1 MEVDEIVVSRNELQ
15 KLVKQKVKENKLI
28 ASDVL
33 EKCILIQSL
42 LDRKEQQAVEL
53 LKLCKSVSAF
63 EAIVKKQ
70 YSLLGWEYRDTDSDD
85 NVDCDG
91 DDNIPSCETSI
102 SRRREPV
109 VVLTRL
115 SEAQLKSLCAP
126 THQDHHSKYKYSN
139 NSDSDIHWEPRHVS
153 SDSDYSTSSKK
164 TVSKKRRKGVHKNQ
178 KLSQRN
184 SQDSTITGSTSN
196 KGNISRPQS
205 RANTEVESA
214 VTKTSTPAAE
224 TKGLCPLPKVT
235 TLCQKSDKV
244 TKTSP
249 SAPLE
254 VIKVTMRVVAR
265 RTTMNWQQGE
275 IINKVQ
281 KEDGRLKYK
290 IQFNDKG
297 KSLVSAHHI
306 AFDYMPEVD
315 KLFVGARVVVKHQ
328 TDGCLFCPGIL
339 AELPSRKNHMRFL
352 VFMDDHTPL
361 YVNLPSLHLVCRPLT
376 DPLDDI
382 PDGRHKSFVQ
392 QYLKVWPYPPQ
403 MQYRVGQEI
412 NAVLKGIMH
421 RCTVKLI
428 DSSLFQVLVL
438 INVRNG
444 STKARH
450 AWNSKCVLLSRQ
462 KSRQRRKH
470 LLEPLN
476 PQR

>member
-126 THQDHHSKYKYSN
+126 THQDHH
-139 NSDSDIHWEPRHVS
+139 R
-153 SDSDYSTSSKK
+153 
-164 TVSKKRRKGVHKNQ
+164 
-178 KLSQRN
+178 
-184 SQDSTITGSTSN
+184 
-196 KGNISRPQS
+196 
-205 RANTEVESA
+205 
-214 VTKTSTPAAE
+214 
-224 TKGLCPLPKVT
+224 LCPLPKVT

-438 INVRNG
+438 TDQRKEWIYQG
-444 STKARH
+444 STCLELKMCPSES
-450 AWNSKCVLLSRQ
+450 SKKQAKKKTSSRAAESS
-462 KSRQRRKH
+462 KVAS
-470 LLEPLN
+470 
-476 PQR
+476 